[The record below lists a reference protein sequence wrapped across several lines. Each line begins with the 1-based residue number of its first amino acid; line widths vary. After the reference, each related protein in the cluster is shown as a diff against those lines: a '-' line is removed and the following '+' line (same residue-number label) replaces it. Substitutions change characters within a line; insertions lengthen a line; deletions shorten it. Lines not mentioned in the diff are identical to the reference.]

1 MEAAM
6 SVLRRL
12 FRTLGV
18 SVALLGFVA
27 SSSAAGAAAPIGP
40 HQRYIGL
47 INGRHINTAIYVVC
61 PGPATLNRTG
71 SPAGNQAVSVERMH
85 TGDGD
90 TGSIAHDIWA
100 EFNRDLIHVAHFTH
114 YNTPASIPTALQL
127 PCQGTGTVTFTTC
140 FGTLP
145 CAADAR
151 DEVVPVTFIN
161 IAA

>member
-1 MEAAM
+1 M

-18 SVALLGFVA
+18 SVALLGFVT
-27 SSSAAGAAAPIGP
+27 STSAAGAATPIRP
-40 HQRYIGL
+40 HQHYIGL
-47 INGRHINTAIYVVC
+47 INRRHVNATIYVVC

-71 SPAGNQAVSVERMH
+71 PPAGNQTVSVVRVL
-85 TGDGD
+85 TGSGD
-90 TGSIAHDIWA
+90 TGSLGHTIWA
-100 EFNRDLIHVAHFTH
+100 EFNGDLTHVAHFTH
-114 YNTPASIPTALQL
+114 YNTPASIPTSLQL

-145 CAADAR
+145 CTVDAR
-151 DEVVPVTFIN
+151 DDVVPVSFIN